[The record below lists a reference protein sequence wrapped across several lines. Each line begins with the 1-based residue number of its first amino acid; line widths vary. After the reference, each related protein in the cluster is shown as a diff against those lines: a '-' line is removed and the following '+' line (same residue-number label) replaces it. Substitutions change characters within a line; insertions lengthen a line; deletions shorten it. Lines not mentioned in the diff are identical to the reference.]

1 MTKNFF
7 LILFLIFLN
16 NCSFHDATG
25 FWSKQKKIKEEK
37 SNLQALF
44 EKKEIQEVEF
54 NNNIKISANFNKIN
68 LNKDSIFNNNDGFIT
83 SIDKLENIS
92 RYNFPK
98 IKNFKK
104 IDANLISHNKN
115 IIFFDNK
122 GSIFCFDENK
132 KLVWKNNIYTKE
144 EKKIGPLIILH
155 KKKDKLFAADNLGNY
170 YSMNIDTGLLN
181 WKKKHTS
188 PFNSEIKAY
197 KNRIYIV
204 DSNNTLHSYLA
215 ENGTKVWSHITEKSF
230 INSLKRLSIVIKDNT
245 VIFNNSLGDITA
257 VNARNGKLLWQTVTF
272 NSRIYEDLMSLK
284 TSDLI
289 IDEQSI
295 YFSNNKYEFYSLDI
309 QTGLINWKQEISSNI
324 KPTVIENLVFTV
336 SNNGFQNIIEKKTGN
351 IIKVNDIFYQFSSK
365 KRNKIFPSGF
375 VISSDYL
382 YLSTSHGKLVIV
394 DWKIGKVTNIMN
406 IDGGLISRGFVNNQK
421 IYIVKDNSIIELH

>member
-54 NNNIKISANFNKIN
+54 NNNIKISANFKKIN
-68 LNKDSIFNNNDGFIT
+68 FNKDSIFNNNDGFIT

-155 KKKDKLFAADNLGNY
+155 KKK
-170 YSMNIDTGLLN
+170 
-181 WKKKHTS
+181 
-188 PFNSEIKAY
+188 
-197 KNRIYIV
+197 R
-204 DSNNTLHSYLA
+204 
-215 ENGTKVWSHITEKSF
+215 
-230 INSLKRLSIVIKDNT
+230 
-245 VIFNNSLGDITA
+245 
-257 VNARNGKLLWQTVTF
+257 
-272 NSRIYEDLMSLK
+272 
-284 TSDLI
+284 
-289 IDEQSI
+289 
-295 YFSNNKYEFYSLDI
+295 
-309 QTGLINWKQEISSNI
+309 
-324 KPTVIENLVFTV
+324 
-336 SNNGFQNIIEKKTGN
+336 
-351 IIKVNDIFYQFSSK
+351 
-365 KRNKIFPSGF
+365 
-375 VISSDYL
+375 
-382 YLSTSHGKLVIV
+382 
-394 DWKIGKVTNIMN
+394 
-406 IDGGLISRGFVNNQK
+406 
-421 IYIVKDNSIIELH
+421 